1 MSRAPRCATARDG
14 RARGSPEGRPQ
25 DRAGGDR
32 RRPGRPATCPG
43 TAVGVRPSGMDL
55 PSGADERPLGSSFP
69 DRPTGAPAPGAL
81 VVRAL
86 VTVAGV
92 VALLGLPLLA
102 GR

>member
-1 MSRAPRCATARDG
+1 
-14 RARGSPEGRPQ
+14 
-25 DRAGGDR
+25 
-32 RRPGRPATCPG
+32 
-43 TAVGVRPSGMDL
+43 MDL